1 MGAFGNF
8 IDGFRRSEEPSNLST
23 GHANYDNTS
32 LANPNGDLKE
42 KNSQE
47 DPESNEG
54 LATEQVGPTTQLGKR
69 GDIKL
74 TGSNSALKRNLS
86 GRHMQMIALGGSIG
100 TGLFIGSGGALS
112 SGGPGFLLIDFLL
125 IGIMLFCVVMAL
137 GELATVLPVSGSF
150 AAYSTRFLDPSWGFA
165 MGWNY
170 WMQWFVVLPLELTA
184 ASIVLEYWPRSTN
197 CPKGVYVFIFIVA
210 IVIINMFGVRGYGE
224 FEFFASMVKVL
235 AVIGFII
242 AGIVIDTGGAPNN
255 VYAGAHTWHNPG
267 AFANGFKGFV
277 SIFVTAAF
285 AFAGTELVGLAAA
298 ETGNP
303 RKEVPKASKQIFWR
317 VAIFYIVSL
326 FIVGLIVPY
335 DDPRLTSGTSSYDA
349 RASPFVIAINI
360 GMIKALPDIFNAVI
374 LVSVLSVGNSA
385 VYGASRTLCGLA
397 QAGQAPK
404 IFAYIDRQGRPM
416 PAVIL
421 SLAFGFLAF
430 LIYAEDDSTVF
441 NWLLAISGLSS
452 IFTWGSLCFCH
463 IQFRRAWKYNG
474 HTVEEL
480 PWASPLGEYGS
491 WWGGCFC
498 ILVVIFQ
505 FYIAAFPIGEGED
518 TAQERATAFFQAFLA
533 VPVVIFFYVPYKLY
547 YRTPFVKVSEMD
559 ITTGRLEWIPLDVL
573 RREREEEKQRP
584 IWKKV
589 YQAIF

>member
-1 MGAFGNF
+1 MGFFGNF

-23 GHANYDNTS
+23 GAANYDNVK
-32 LANPNGDLKE
+32 LANLNGDLKE
-42 KNSQE
+42 KNSQDE
-47 DPESNEG
+47 AENNDD
-54 LATEQVGPTTQLGKR
+54 LAIEQVGTANLGKR

-74 TGSNSALKRNLS
+74 TDSNTALKRNLT
-86 GRHMQMIALGGSIG
+86 GRHIVFIALGGSVG

-112 SGGPGFLLIDFLL
+112 TGGPGFLLIDFLL

-184 ASIVLEYWPRSTN
+184 ASIVLEYWPRSEN
-197 CPKGVYVFIFIVA
+197 CPKGIYVLIFILA

-224 FEFFASMVKVL
+224 FEFFASMIKVL

-242 AGIVIDTGGAPNN
+242 AGIVIDTGGAPSNE
-255 VYAGAHTWHNPG
+255 YLGAHTWHSPG

-303 RKEVPKASKQIFWR
+303 RKEIPKATKQIFWR
-317 VAIFYIVSL
+317 VAIFYIVTL
-326 FIVGLIVPY
+326 FLVGLIVPY
-335 DDPRLTSGTSSYDA
+335 TDPRLTSKTSRYDA

-404 IFAYIDRQGRPM
+404 IFAYIDREGRPM

-430 LIYAEDDSTVF
+430 LIYADNASTIF
-441 NWLLAISGLSS
+441 DWLLAISGLSS

-480 PWASPLGEYGS
+480 PWASPLGVWGS
-491 WWGGCFC
+491 WWGGLFC

-505 FYIAAFPIGEGED
+505 FYIAAWPIGEGEG
-518 TAQERATAFFQAFLA
+518 TVSERATDFFQAFLA
-533 VPVVIFFYVPYKLY
+533 VPVVILFYIPYKLW
-547 YRTPFVKVSEMD
+547 YRTPFVKVHEMD
-559 ITTGRLEWIPLDVL
+559 ITTGRLEWIPLEVL
-573 RREREEEKQRP
+573 RREREEEKARP
-584 IWKKV
+584 LWQKFYTAV
-589 YQAIF
+589 F